1 MPVIRPVPAEV
12 GVQLPRIDEYALAHV
27 QRQHIPVDKKVHAPA
42 EHAGELQIVVPMRR
56 HRLPHR
62 RAPRKHRIIG
72 NVVGHA
78 LGAIAQK
85 IQLLLHPI
93 PPICRIVI
101 EIQRILME
109 IPRNPQYN
117 NSRFQV
123 AAQPKGA
130 STAARGVPP
139 PRSILRSAIPMKFN
153 GSSEKVRLSPR
164 IRHFPPLPNPDLRSA
179 PRTENR
185 SGRFVVR
192 PKQKPAVHFCTTGVI
207 PSEDQISSKTTI
219 SAASPRRGPILMMR
233 V

>member
-1 MPVIRPVPAEV
+1 
-12 GVQLPRIDEYALAHV
+12 
-27 QRQHIPVDKKVHAPA
+27 
-42 EHAGELQIVVPMRR
+42 
-56 HRLPHR
+56 
-62 RAPRKHRIIG
+62 
-72 NVVGHA
+72 
-78 LGAIAQK
+78 
-85 IQLLLHPI
+85 
-93 PPICRIVI
+93 
-101 EIQRILME
+101 ME

-164 IRHFPPLPNPDLRSA
+164 IRHFPLPNPDLRSA